1 MIREEI
7 FRYARSK
14 SNQYFGITE
23 KYIMVLVSQVLISSC
38 DSFWNNEQMK
48 KYLHLANNDNLFNS
62 KTAKVDPLCHKLLL
76 NCQQFGIFHKKLSID
91 ENIVPYRRKHQIRQ
105 FIRNKPVRFGYKIW
119 FTWGTGGY
127 PYNFQIYEDKETGTK
142 REVLGPRVVEDIA
155 SSIRHDDADKHTLCF
170 DKLCSQAI
178 NYLTTLQKRIWE

>member
-38 DSFWNNEQMK
+38 DSFWNNEQVK

-62 KTAKVDPLCHKLLL
+62 KTAKVDPLCYKLLL

-119 FTWGTGGY
+119 FTWSTGGY